1 MQAKEPLKD
10 SKTAKVTFE
19 GLLEPQIPLNK
30 ERGAFESDQDSNK
43 QGDQELHVVY
53 GSDDS
58 FDEALTKVREIP
70 LAQYLGDEQVKT
82 I

>member
-1 MQAKEPLKD
+1 MQAKEPLKE
-10 SKTAKVTFE
+10 SKTAQVNGA
-19 GLLEPQIPLNK
+19 GLLEPQIPLNN
-30 ERGAFESDQDSNK
+30 ERGAFDSDRDSNK

-70 LAQYLGDEQVKT
+70 LSQYLGDEQVKT